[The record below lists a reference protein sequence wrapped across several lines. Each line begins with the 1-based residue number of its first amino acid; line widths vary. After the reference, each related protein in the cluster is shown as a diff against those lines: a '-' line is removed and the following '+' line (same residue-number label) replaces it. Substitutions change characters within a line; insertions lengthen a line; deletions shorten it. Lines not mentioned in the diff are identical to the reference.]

1 NHMNPLIQ
9 LKKATPLFVIALV
22 LVCFTL
28 SPQAFAGTVQTPRF
42 APVWT
47 ACHRWQIQVST
58 GTSGATIS
66 VWGVGTAGM
75 SCVTS
80 CTIPLTQTTG
90 GTLLFA
96 QASKFGWITSGR
108 AQTYYR
114 NPDACH

>member
-1 NHMNPLIQ
+1 MNPLIQ
-9 LKKATPLFVIALV
+9 LKKATPLFVIAVV
-22 LVCFTL
+22 LACFTL
-28 SPQAFAGTVQTPRF
+28 SPQAFAGTVATPTF
-42 APVWT
+42 APFYS
-47 ACHRWQIQVST
+47 ACHRYELRVST
-58 GTSGATIS
+58 TTSGATIS

-80 CTIPLTQTTG
+80 CTIPLTQTAG